1 MKRKIELELDN
12 FEYMAILNALDDKE
26 YKLQEELEI
35 ANNKK
40 NNTTAKILVDRIK
53 DVSNAKFKV
62 QQAFCNAIDN
72 ESKKSLYEKTKTI
85 TV

>member
-1 MKRKIELELDN
+1 MKIELELDN

-35 ANNKK
+35 ANNKE
-40 NNTTAKILVDRIK
+40 NNTAAKVLIDRIK
-53 DVSNAKFKV
+53 DISNAKFKV

-72 ESKKSLYEKTKTI
+72 TNKKI
-85 TV
+85 I